1 MKKIVSLAIMLIII
15 VSSFTF
21 SFNVQAKYYG
31 DYDCKTLKDGTLRIE
46 MYYGDKEK
54 LTIPKKLGGKK
65 VTEIGKGAFER
76 AELLENLTIGGNIK
90 SIGAHAFYCS
100 PLKTIKI
107 EEGLKS
113 ISDYTFANSRKL
125 KEITFPKS
133 LKSIGELAFYEC
145 SSLKKITFLSKS
157 TKIDNGA
164 FYASGYYDEKT
175 NWGEDKSL
183 YCGKYLLDV
192 DKYCPEDFKIK
203 KGTCVIADAAF
214 DYNKNIKKIVIPSS
228 VNYIGEY
235 AFNDSFL
242 EKVTIENGVKEIGA
256 HAFDDCLFKTI
267 TIPPSVKKMGEDAVY
282 GGIDG
287 REFKH
292 LTIKGCYNSA
302 AEKYAKY
309 KGVNFVPLNPKTPK
323 FSVKAGKKSFKV
335 TYKKV
340 KGALGFQ
347 VKYKQGKTW
356 KTKLYK
362 TKKTVT
368 KKIKAK
374 KGACKVKI
382 RSYKIDYNRKIYSK
396 WTKIK
401 KVTVK

>member
-15 VSSFTF
+15 ISSFTF

-31 DYDCKTLKDGTLRIE
+31 DYRCKTLKDGTLRIE

-100 PLKTIKI
+100 QLKTLKLK
-107 EEGLKS
+107 EGLEK
-113 ISDYTFANSRKL
+113 ISEAAFVYSKKL

-133 LKSIGELAFYEC
+133 LKEIGPAAFHYC
-145 SSLKKITFLSKS
+145 SSLKKITFLGKS
-157 TKIDNGA
+157 TKIGNGA
-164 FYASGYYDEKT
+164 FYGSGYYDNKD
-175 NWGEDKSL
+175 NWDEDKSL
-183 YCGKYLLDV
+183 YCGKYLLYIDE
-192 DKYCPEDFKIK
+192 YCPEDFKIK
-203 KGTCVIADAAF
+203 KGTCVIANGAF
-214 DYNKNIKKIVIPSS
+214 KFNKNIKKIVIPSS

-282 GGIDG
+282 GEIDG
-287 REFKH
+287 REFKY
-292 LTIKGCYNSA
+292 LTIKGYYNSA

-309 KGVNFVPLNPKTPK
+309 KGVKFVALNPKIPK
-323 FSVKAGKKSFKV
+323 FSVKSGKKCFKV

-340 KGALGFQ
+340 KGAVGFQ

-362 TKKTVT
+362 TQKTVT

-374 KGACKVKI
+374 KGTCKIKI

-396 WTKIK
+396 WTKVK
-401 KVTVK
+401 KITVK

>member
-15 VSSFTF
+15 ISSFTF

-31 DYDCKTLKDGTLRIE
+31 DYRCKTLKDGTLRIE
-46 MYYGDKEK
+46 MYYGEKEK

-107 EEGLKS
+107 EEGLEK
-113 ISDYTFANSRKL
+113 ISEAAFVYSKKL

-133 LKSIGELAFYEC
+133 LKSIEPAAFHYC
-145 SSLKKITFLSKS
+145 SSLKKITFLGKS
-157 TKIDNGA
+157 TKIGNGA
-164 FYASGYYDEKT
+164 FYLTGYFNNQE
-175 NWGEDKSL
+175 NWEDGCL
-183 YCGKYLLDV
+183 YIGKYLVNADSDYGNIPKNYRV
-192 DKYCPEDFKIK
+192 KE
-203 KGTCVIADAAF
+203 GTCVIANGAF
-214 DYNKNIKKIVIPSS
+214 SSQYTLEKLTIPSS
-228 VNYIGEY
+228 VKYIGDY
-235 AFNDSFL
+235 AFSDTSL
-242 EKVTIENGVKEIGA
+242 KKVTIENGVKEIGA

-282 GGIDG
+282 GEIDG
-287 REFKH
+287 REFKY
-292 LTIKGCYNSA
+292 LTIKGYYNSA

-309 KGVNFVPLNPKTPK
+309 KGVKFVALNPKTPK
-323 FSVKAGKKSFKV
+323 FKVKSGKKCFKV

-340 KGALGFQ
+340 KNALGFQ

-356 KTKLYK
+356 KTKLFE

-374 KGACKVKI
+374 KGTCKVKI
-382 RSYKIDYNRKIYSK
+382 RSYKIEYNKKIYSK
-396 WTKIK
+396 WTKLK
-401 KVTVK
+401 KKL